1 MVSGAS
7 AGVGQEGCHLES
19 GVCRLLGWTQWRR
32 AQRGSEA
39 SHVRGFPVWLGRP
52 PAESLGSCSAH
63 STDPT
68 QPQPS
73 QAEAGGTLGGG
84 DCIAPYG
91 ARERREIPAAIC
103 EKGTQRKIR
112 NSNTEYTGYIINS
125 ILNSPTPWLRHTS
138 AHTDTHTV
146 CQTLNHCLINSLWNQ
161 DLRNS
166 WVLPRR
172 NVWGLSIPK
181 RVTWKAT
188 EEQKGNVLKIP
199 ES

>member
-1 MVSGAS
+1 M
-7 AGVGQEGCHLES
+7 
-19 GVCRLLGWTQWRR
+19 
-32 AQRGSEA
+32 
-39 SHVRGFPVWLGRP
+39 WLGRP

-103 EKGTQRKIR
+103 EKGTQHKIR

-146 CQTLNHCLINSLWNQ
+146 CQTLNHCLINSL
-161 DLRNS
+161 
-166 WVLPRR
+166 
-172 NVWGLSIPK
+172 
-181 RVTWKAT
+181 
-188 EEQKGNVLKIP
+188 
-199 ES
+199 

>member
-7 AGVGQEGCHLES
+7 AGVGREGCHLES
-19 GVCRLLGWTQWRR
+19 GVCRLLGWTQGRR
-32 AQRGSEA
+32 AQRGSGGITRARLPRVARA
-39 SHVRGFPVWLGRP
+39 SPSWEPGELLSSLHWSDTATAQPGR
-52 PAESLGSCSAH
+52 SS
-63 STDPT
+63 
-68 QPQPS
+68 
-73 QAEAGGTLGGG
+73 GTLSGG
-84 DCIAPYG
+84 DHIAPYG

-112 NSNTEYTGYIINS
+112 NNNTEYTGHIINS
-125 ILNSPTPWLRHTS
+125 ILNSPTPWLRHTP

-146 CQTLNHCLINSLWNQ
+146 CQTLNWCLINSLWNQ

-188 EEQKGNVLKIP
+188 EERKGNVLKIP